1 MATKIKLIKF
11 TKKETFIGFETSEQ
25 PRDANAI
32 TNEKNSK
39 RSDLPRHADFERA
52 MDKLKP
58 HLLITNDFQAPKD
71 CNGNMLQSS
80 HFNDF
85 FGDEDEE
92 AERFGGLEMTGIIIH
107 GKHAADGVQ
116 LFGTKTS
123 KLGIIPVQTPV
134 IPLKRNPGGYDY
146 PLLDILDAQIDKLLL
161 EASMFNDKKKHGAG
175 VQTEAQLPPSK
186 PDVNTTTGKN
196 IAKGGKAVSE
206 QGNLI
211 EA

>member
-25 PRDANAI
+25 ARDVNAI

-52 MDKLKP
+52 MEKLKP
-58 HLLITNDFQAPKD
+58 HLLIANEFQQGVD
-71 CNGNMLQSS
+71 HNGNMLQSS

-85 FGDEDEE
+85 FADDDEE
-92 AERFGGLEMTGIIIH
+92 AERFGGLEMVAMVIH

-123 KLGIIPVQTPV
+123 KLGTVPVQTPV
-134 IPLKRNPGGYDY
+134 IALKRQQGGYDY
-146 PLLDILDAQIDKLLL
+146 PFIEVLDTQIDRLLL
-161 EASMFNDKKKHGAG
+161 EASLFNDKKKHGAG
-175 VQTEAQLPPSK
+175 VQTEAKLPTK
-186 PDVNTTTGKN
+186 PAVNTRKETARSTQK
-196 IAKGGKAVSE
+196 
-206 QGNLI
+206 NLI

>member
-1 MATKIKLIKF
+1 MATKIKLVKF

-71 CNGNMLQSS
+71 CNGNMLQAS

-85 FGDEDEE
+85 FGDDDDEQD
-92 AERFGGLEMTGIIIH
+92 RFGGLEIVAIIIH

-116 LFGTKTS
+116 LFGTKTG
-123 KLGIIPVQTPV
+123 KLGTVPVQTPV

-161 EASMFNDKKKHGAG
+161 EASLFNDKKKHGAG
-175 VQTEAQLPPSK
+175 VQTEAQLPNQPHANTMTGSK
-186 PDVNTTTGKN
+186 NGKS
-196 IAKGGKAVSE
+196 GKAVSE